1 MLCRLA
7 SLSHEVTSAEG
18 DPTPRPSA
26 PGPPIGGGNAARL
39 ANSSWDMHTAP
50 LVARVHLR
58 QAMWQWTLASE
69 VGPCTCR
76 STPCTLLCAA
86 LMGNHT
92 FFLAQC
98 TTMQS
103 GHRNGSQVLPSFTT
117 PACMVSRVKVVSVAA
132 HLAPT
137 CCLARP
143 VGAGTPCLLTCV
155 LPTVHP
161 LGNLQCSNAVPPSR
175 CLLPLLH
182 ANAA

>member
-1 MLCRLA
+1 MWAMPCRLA

-58 QAMWQWTLASE
+58 QAMWQWTLASD
-69 VGPCTCR
+69 VGPCPWQ
-76 STPCTLLCAA
+76 STTMLCA
-86 LMGNHT
+86 GEKHT

-98 TTMQS
+98 TTMQP
-103 GHRNGSQVLPSFTT
+103 SQPWLPAFAFCVDKCLHGVTGWLFLGLLSW
-117 PACMVSRVKVVSVAA
+117 PLLAA
-132 HLAPT
+132 WPLLHKLDCATFP
-137 CCLARP
+137 
-143 VGAGTPCLLTCV
+143 LTCV
-155 LPTVHP
+155 LCTVHTFH
-161 LGNLQCSNAVPPSR
+161 NLPRSDIIPPSH

-182 ANAA
+182 ASAA